1 MARKLSSNQSS
12 DTTKTSHD
20 SSYLWK
26 NTYALAIKQW
36 HKRHEERYFKTFQFQ
51 TLMKPIVR
59 NTTSIVYL
67 IGNEEVPG
75 IIPRPKDMTL
85 VLQTPFKYLTPPKE
99 FCQVLSYF
107 IVYFIII

>member
-1 MARKLSSNQSS
+1 
-12 DTTKTSHD
+12 
-20 SSYLWK
+20 
-26 NTYALAIKQW
+26 
-36 HKRHEERYFKTFQFQ
+36 
-51 TLMKPIVR
+51 MKPIVR

-67 IGNEEVPG
+67 NEEVPG

-99 FCQVLSYF
+99 FCQVLLYF